1 MGDKVYRVAV
11 IGRTGRGNYGH
22 GLDVVW
28 KQFPE
33 SRVKIVAVADEDEAG
48 GRAAGERL
56 GTRAVYR
63 DYRQML
69 RQERPDVVSISPRW
83 VDPHHEMVLAAA
95 EAHASIYLEKPMA
108 RTLAE
113 ADAMIAA
120 CERNHVKLS
129 IAHQMRLAP
138 NVLSARELVAGGEIG
153 ELLEMRGR
161 GKEDSRAGGED
172 LMVLGTHVMDLMRL
186 FAGDPLW
193 AWAHVTD
200 RGEEL
205 ARRHVRNGNEGLGP
219 LAGDRI
225 AAMYGF
231 PRGVHGEFGSKHT
244 DDRSGVRFGLDLYG
258 SRGMITLRASM
269 DPQIY
274 LFRSRSW
281 APAQGAE
288 WTPVVAPGYQPP
300 EGDPFQGANLRLVT
314 NLLEAIEKDT
324 QPLSS
329 GYDGRWALEM
339 ILSVYQSQRA
349 GARVPLP
356 MAERR
361 HPLADWAV

>member
-1 MGDKVYRVAV
+1 MSTKTYRVAV

-28 KQFPE
+28 KQFPPE
-33 SRVKIVAVADEDEAG
+33 RVQIVAVADEDEAG
-48 GRAAGERL
+48 GRAAAERL
-56 GTRAVYR
+56 GVRAVYR

-69 RQERPDVVSISPRW
+69 RQERPNVVSIAPRW
-83 VDPHHEMVLAAA
+83 VDPHHDMALAAA

-113 ADAMIAA
+113 ADAMLAA
-120 CERNHVKLS
+120 CERTHVKLA
-129 IAHQMRLAP
+129 IAHQMRMAP
-138 NVLSARELVAGGEIG
+138 NVLRARELVAAGEIG
-153 ELLEMRGR
+153 DLLEMRGR

-193 AWAHVTD
+193 TFAHLTD
-200 RGEEL
+200 NDAEL
-205 ARRHVRNGNEGLGP
+205 AGKHVRDGNEGLGP

-225 AAMYGF
+225 AALYAF
-231 PRGVHGEFGSKHT
+231 PRGVHGFFGSKRT
-244 DDRSGVRFGLDLYG
+244 EDRSGVRFGLDLYG

-269 DPQIY
+269 DPQIH

-288 WTPVVAPGYQPP
+288 WKQVVAPGYQPP
-300 EGDPFQGANLRLVT
+300 EGDPFQGANLRLAT

-324 QPLSS
+324 QPASS

-339 ILSVYQSQRA
+339 ILSAYQSQRT
-349 GARVPLP
+349 GTRVPLP
-356 MAERR
+356 MSERR
-361 HPLADWAV
+361 HPLAGWVS